1 MMTQRDPYQKVDVWE
16 QVNLLGNA
24 LVLTAS
30 LVMVLKRL
38 YGTK

>member
-1 MMTQRDPYQKVDVWE
+1 MIQQRDPYRKTDVWE

-30 LVMVLKRL
+30 LVVVLKRL
-38 YGTK
+38 YGSR